1 MKFLNH
7 PIAKTVLVV
16 LGVLV
21 AVSFLKPYLAKV
33 PLLNRI

>member
-1 MKFLNH
+1 MKILSH
-7 PIAKTVLVV
+7 PIVKTALVV